1 MLASAKLTDD
11 FQIVSPPK
19 SKGRPKQKP
28 RAVTAKRNQAIV
40 MVEEDLEMHERQM
53 SLLTVYELLDGDPI
67 YKLTHEKLLQFKE
80 FLFATKPKPP
90 IAHEIAKLPPHKTTD
105 ATRRSDAN
113 LPHPTI

>member
-1 MLASAKLTDD
+1 MRTRRAHMLEVETSHENDNHSAMLASAKLTDD

-80 FLFATKPKPP
+80 
-90 IAHEIAKLPPHKTTD
+90 
-105 ATRRSDAN
+105 
-113 LPHPTI
+113 